1 MSTDITALQ
10 ELPSLEPADLWE
22 LDEAGMC
29 SKTCDVTCAITAN
42 D

>member
-1 MSTDITALQ
+1 MSTDIAALQ

-29 SKTCDVTCAITAN
+29 AVTCTITCTIT
-42 D
+42 DID